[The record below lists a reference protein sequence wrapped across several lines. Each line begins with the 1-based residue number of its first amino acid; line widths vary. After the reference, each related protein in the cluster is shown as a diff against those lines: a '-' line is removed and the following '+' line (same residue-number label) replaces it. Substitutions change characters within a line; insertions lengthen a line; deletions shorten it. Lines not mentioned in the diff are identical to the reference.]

1 MFSSVPISAIS
12 CFFLLLVPLELKLH
26 PQSLTAFNSS
36 DFHPPLDL
44 LSELLYIIAD
54 SEGI

>member
-1 MFSSVPISAIS
+1 MKVTAFECFKVFWSVPLA
-12 CFFLLLVPLELKLH
+12 ELKLK
-26 PQSLTAFNSS
+26 SLTAFNSS